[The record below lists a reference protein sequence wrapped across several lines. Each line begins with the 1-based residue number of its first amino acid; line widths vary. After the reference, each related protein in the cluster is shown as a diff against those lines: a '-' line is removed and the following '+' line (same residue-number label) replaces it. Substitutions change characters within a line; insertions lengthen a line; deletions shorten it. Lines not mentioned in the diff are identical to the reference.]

1 MRSLARPC
9 KTAIVRPESA
19 DSFIVGGQDEGTDD
33 GVMEALDPGVV
44 EAGVM
49 RGPPGCGTPRSGS
62 TAPRPVLT
70 GHGRRVP
77 TGFRP
82 QSGPA
87 SLAMRSDSQ
96 GGGTTPVGLLSG
108 AKRTPRFAADLP
120 KEETGQ
126 PGRVIVGR
134 GGAACHTSRVS
145 VTILDRE
152 MYTEAAAA
160 RLLRVAPSTLHWWL
174 EGRPPRYRPVIRVEP
189 TGSRN
194 VTWAEF
200 VEAGL
205 LRSYRREH
213 DVPLK
218 ELREFIDRLREEFQ
232 VPYPLADRRPYVGSG
247 RRLLVDLQDRSHLDP
262 EFCLVAIANG
272 QTVLTAPGEEFFE
285 RVDWSGDQ
293 PAGWR
298 PHEDPASPIRINP
311 LVRFGMPSI
320 GGISTEAIAGELDGG
335 ASLEEV
341 AEDFGLDL
349 DAVRWAQ
356 SYELSQRAAA

>member
-1 MRSLARPC
+1 
-9 KTAIVRPESA
+9 
-19 DSFIVGGQDEGTDD
+19 
-33 GVMEALDPGVV
+33 
-44 EAGVM
+44 
-49 RGPPGCGTPRSGS
+49 
-62 TAPRPVLT
+62 
-70 GHGRRVP
+70 
-77 TGFRP
+77 
-82 QSGPA
+82 
-87 SLAMRSDSQ
+87 
-96 GGGTTPVGLLSG
+96 
-108 AKRTPRFAADLP
+108 
-120 KEETGQ
+120 
-126 PGRVIVGR
+126 
-134 GGAACHTSRVS
+134 VS

-285 RVDWSGDQ
+285 RWTGRVTSRLAGALMRHLPRRSGSTRWCVSACPQ
-293 PAGWR
+293 SA
-298 PHEDPASPIRINP
+298 ASPPR
-311 LVRFGMPSI
+311 PSPVSLTAEHRWRRLPGTSALI
-320 GGISTEAIAGELDGG
+320 LMRCGGHRAMSCRSAQRHDPSGG
-335 ASLEEV
+335 ASPL
-341 AEDFGLDL
+341 L
-349 DAVRWAQ
+349 R
-356 SYELSQRAAA
+356 RR